1 MLFKNPNTGENIPHG
16 SGLYALV
23 ALTALDM
30 QLTTPGDLIPVH
42 GVTYELVAL

>member
-1 MLFKNPNTGENIPHG
+1 MLIRNPNTGQNIPFG
-16 SGLYALV
+16 TGLYALV
-23 ALTALDM
+23 ALTALDK